1 VVFSLSINFLS
12 TEKYFRVLKIF
23 GRLKDDSSFCHKFQN
38 IPTLAINYARGQRF
52 WLLGS
57 DGDVTSPSK
66 YSEIKIK
73 REATITTSGKMTK
86 TEVKNLLNKKR
97 HN

>member
-1 VVFSLSINFLS
+1 MS

-23 GRLKDDSSFCHKFQN
+23 RRLKEDSSFCHKFQN
-38 IPTLAINYARGQRF
+38 IPTLAINYAWGQHF

-73 REATITTSGKMTK
+73 REPAITTSGKMTK
-86 TEVKNLLNKKR
+86 TEVKN
-97 HN
+97 